1 MIRTKQE
8 RLKQVYEHLRRYYN
22 VHTQIDFANA
32 IGLTRPALSSAMN
45 GNEAYLTDNL
55 FKRIC
60 AAYQGV
66 FELEYLLTGRGG
78 LLTIEE
84 EVKLKTAKPTSLEA
98 KNDYADELIAS
109 LRHQLADKE
118 RIIKL
123 LEQKI
128 EILEEMQHID
138 KPNPLNECPFPI
150 GTADDNFKT
159 K

>member
-66 FELEYLLTGRGG
+66 FEL
-78 LLTIEE
+78 
-84 EVKLKTAKPTSLEA
+84 A
-98 KNDYADELIAS
+98 DYV
-109 LRHQLADKE
+109 
-118 RIIKL
+118 
-123 LEQKI
+123 
-128 EILEEMQHID
+128 LEEGKGED
-138 KPNPLNECPFPI
+138 GNPRQEYKFRLTP
-150 GTADDNFKT
+150 K